1 MYRAGLDDDTYVA
14 TLTPTRSLRLLNL
27 AYVLR
32 ESGINE
38 FQSLDI
44 AVHMLFLAKSHSY
57 EISRELARTAHQR
70 DFDGIIY
77 PSYFSMLRTGAQP
90 FETIFGI
97 SVRHVPDLDRYATA
111 QIISNVAL
119 LGVHLRKEN

>member
-1 MYRAGLDDDTYVA
+1 
-14 TLTPTRSLRLLNL
+14 
-27 AYVLR
+27 
-32 ESGINE
+32 
-38 FQSLDI
+38 
-44 AVHMLFLAKSHSY
+44 MLFLAKSHSY

-70 DFDGIIY
+70 GFDGIIY

-97 SVRHVPDLDRYATA
+97 SVRHVPDMDRYATA

-119 LGVHLRKEN
+119 FGRPLMEGKLKVKSINRVIVQRAEYALTFGPVGYEQC